1 MTKVY
6 VLILS
11 EEVGPVDS
19 ATYWF
24 ADRIL
29 GCYSSHKAAV
39 MAGEDLGDTYWR
51 IEERPVID

>member
-1 MTKVY
+1 MDKVY
-6 VLILS
+6 ILILS

-24 ADRIL
+24 SDRIL
-29 GCYSSHKAAV
+29 GCYSSHKAAE
-39 MAGEDLGDTYWR
+39 MAGERLGDTYWR